1 MPSMSRRYRSQKDVD
16 KKEKGKEKEE
26 KEKEDNKL
34 LITYK
39 ILSIIFALIIIV
51 QTIYIFNPSALFQTA
66 ANIAIPDL
74 TTAGFVKI
82 DKITTGIVGNDGVLS
97 LRSGCYELS
106 AGVEPY
112 MSVSI
117 QNALDGKVEAR
128 PNAHDIA
135 KDVFSALKINVL
147 MAKVTER
154 RENAFYAKL
163 VLRQGN
169 TILNFDARPSDAIAI
184 AIRMKADVYM
194 NETLLKTEGKNVC

>member
-1 MPSMSRRYRSQKDVD
+1 MPAVSRRIKSQK
-16 KKEKGKEKEE
+16 
-26 KEKEDNKL
+26 EDSKL
-34 LITYK
+34 LLTYK
-39 ILSIIFALIIIV
+39 VLSIIFALIIIV
-51 QTIYIFNPSALFQTA
+51 QTIYIFYPSLIFQTV
-66 ANIAIPDL
+66 ANVAIPDL
-74 TTAGFVKI
+74 STSGFVKI
-82 DKITTGIVGNDGVLS
+82 DKITTGIEGSNGVLT

-112 MSVSI
+112 ISVSI

-135 KDVFSALKINVL
+135 KDVFSTLKIDML

-154 RENAFYAKL
+154 RENSFFAKI

-184 AIRMKADVYM
+184 AIRMKAGVYM
-194 NETLLKTEGKNVC
+194 NETLLKAEGKKIC